1 MQIIDTSRTIHSSL
15 AAALKR
21 ERCRLFAFDFA
32 FGISK
37 NAFLRNSAQSA
48 VLVGVEVRIPRIQR
62 YEARVENAIGA
73 KTAQSDLSTS
83 GNPDSMYRA
92 IRNGKGEEHEVKQKV
107 KNMR

>member
-1 MQIIDTSRTIHSSL
+1 MQIIDSCRALAPLRETSVSL
-15 AAALKR
+15 

-73 KTAQSDLSTS
+73 KPAQSEVSTS
-83 GNPDSMYRA
+83 GNTDYMY
-92 IRNGKGEEHEVKQKV
+92 
-107 KNMR
+107 